1 MTDKQVMI
9 SISREFG
16 TGGHLIA
23 ERIANDLGIQ
33 LYDRAL
39 LDHIAE
45 EKGIDVKHLEKYDER
60 PKLPIISRRVNGYSN
75 SMEDAL
81 VEMQSDFLK
90 KKADAGES
98 FVVVG
103 RCAETALKGR
113 EGLITIFVRGDK
125 EVKLETVKRRFNLSE
140 REAAKKIKR
149 HDIKRRA
156 YHNRHSEWKWGD
168 SRGYDMCINDSTLGI
183 DKTVEL
189 IELYIKQRM
198 AGMDADDVL

>member
-156 YHNRHSEWKWGD
+156 YHNRHSERKWGD

-183 DKTVEL
+183 NKTVEL

>member
-23 ERIANDLGIQ
+23 EKVANELGIQ

-45 EKGIDVKHLEKYDER
+45 ERGIDVKRLEKYDEK
-60 PKLPIISRRVNGYSN
+60 PKLPIVSRRVNGHSN

-81 VEMQSDFLK
+81 VHMQSEFLQ
-90 KKADAGES
+90 KKADEGES

-113 EGLITIFVRGDK
+113 DGLIKIFILGDR
-125 EVKLETVKRRFNLSE
+125 EVKLATVKRRFNLSD
-140 REAAKKIKR
+140 REAFRKMKR
-149 HDIKRRA
+149 HDLTRKA
-156 YHNRHSEWKWGD
+156 YHNRHSERKWGD
-168 SRGYDMCINDSTLGI
+168 SRGYDLCVNDSKLGI
-183 DKTVEL
+183 NKSVEL
-189 IELYIKQRM
+189 IKLYVQQRIE
-198 AGMDADDVL
+198 GVDADDVL